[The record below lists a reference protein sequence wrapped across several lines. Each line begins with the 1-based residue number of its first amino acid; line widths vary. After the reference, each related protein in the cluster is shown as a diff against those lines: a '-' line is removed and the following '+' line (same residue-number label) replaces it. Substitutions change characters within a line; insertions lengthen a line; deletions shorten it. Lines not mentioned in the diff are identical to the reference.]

1 VSSSWAHLT
10 GQRLP
15 ALFVAACA
23 LAALAPL
30 FPLFR
35 KPADASSAAAFPGWP
50 TTFDG
55 RPLVARPLLARER
68 RFAAGFPGRIAT
80 FGDGRRLYVVRWV
93 TRATRRLHPAAD
105 CYRGAGYT
113 IVPRPLARDE
123 AGRAWGTF
131 TAVRGT
137 TRLRVRERI
146 ADAADA
152 TAFTDASSWYWA
164 ALLGRVGGP
173 WWAWTVVET
182 EGTEHPAVGAE
193 AARPR
198 RSGGHP
204 EQLVDEHRGVAARRQ
219 HEGELQ
225 RVAFEPPVR
234 DLGDRHPQ
242 RPPAAEELVAA

>member
-1 VSSSWAHLT
+1 MSSRQVYLT
-10 GQRLP
+10 DQRLP

-30 FPLFR
+30 FPR
-35 KPADASSAAAFPGWP
+35 PADATATVAFPGWP
-50 TTFDG
+50 TAFDG
-55 RPLVARPLLARER
+55 RSLVARPLLAREQ

-80 FGDGRRLYVVRWV
+80 FGDGRRLFVVRWV

-123 AGRAWGTF
+123 AGRAWGSF
-131 TAVRGT
+131 TARRGT

-146 ADAADA
+146 VDATDA

-164 ALLGRVGGP
+164 ALLDRGRGP

-182 EGTEHPAVGAE
+182 ESVEQSAPPSASLPE
-193 AARPR
+193 R
-198 RSGGHP
+198 R
-204 EQLVDEHRGVAARRQ
+204 
-219 HEGELQ
+219 
-225 RVAFEPPVR
+225 
-234 DLGDRHPQ
+234 
-242 RPPAAEELVAA
+242 